1 MYRLGIL
8 WCLSVA
14 LVGLLAAQMPP
25 LVDRDLFFG
34 EVEIAGAQLS
44 PDGQFI
50 SFLKPHKGTRNIW
63 VKRAAEP
70 FSAAKPIT
78 AETKRPIQGYFWSRD
93 SKFVLYAQDEGGD
106 ENFNIYAVNPAEK
119 PAEGA
124 DVPKARNV
132 TDAKGARA
140 VIYALPKTDP
150 DAVFLGLN
158 DRDKAWHDLYK
169 LRISTGEKT
178 LLRKNED
185 RVTGWIFD
193 NKATLRMATRAA
205 DNGDTEILRVDPDKL
220 AKIYSCS
227 VLESCSPVRFDKNN
241 QRVYLATNRGDD
253 TDLVSLMLMDPA
265 SGNTALVEMDPLKRV
280 DFGGATFSEKTDE
293 LVATTYEDDRD
304 RRYWKDKQWESDFR
318 WLEGKLPNREI
329 SMVSRTADETRF
341 IIAANSDVEPGET
354 YLFDRAKRTL
364 DLQYKVREKLPREPL
379 SPMTSI
385 RYPSSDGLEIPAYL
399 TLPKGLPEKDLPL
412 VVLPHGGPWA
422 RDHWGY
428 DSIAQFLANRGY
440 AVLQPNFRGSTGF
453 GKKFLNAGNGEWGQK
468 MQDDITWGVK
478 HLVARGTVNAKR
490 VAIAGGS
497 YGGYATLA
505 GVAFTPDVYAAGVP
519 IVAPSNLIT
528 LLESIPPYWEAVRKV
543 FSYRMADMETPEG
556 RKQLERQSPVN
567 SADRIKVPLLV
578 VQGANDPRVKKHES
592 DQIVVAVR
600 DRGLPVEYLVAPDE
614 GHGFARPINNLAMMA
629 AMEKF
634 LARHIDGRYQAE
646 MPDDVTARLK
656 EITVDP
662 KTVTLAA
669 KVDATAV
676 EIPTI
681 ATGLSAGLSRFKA
694 VIQAGGQTLPVEI
707 SSEVKQEGDTW
718 LVTDV
723 MKTPMGELSDVAVLN
738 RKDLSI
744 SKRKVNQGPV
754 SIEVDFDG
762 AKASGSMTM
771 GGQQRPVAA
780 ETGGPIF
787 ADSAGSMQS
796 IAALPLQEGYTATFR
811 NFDLQTAKAKLLQ
824 LKVTG
829 SETVTVPAGSFETWK
844 VEITS
849 ADGGTDRRTMW
860 VAKDTRQTVKGET
873 VLPQMG
879 GATLTAELLP

>member
-1 MYRLGIL
+1 MRKFWLMLCACFALAGI
-8 WCLSVA
+8 
-14 LVGLLAAQMPP
+14 LAAQMPP

-34 EVEIAGAQLS
+34 EIEISGAQLS
-44 PDGQFI
+44 PNGEYI
-50 SFLKPHKGTRNIW
+50 SFLKPHKGTRNVW
-63 VKRAAEP
+63 VKKAGEP

-78 AETKRPIQGYFWSRD
+78 EDTKRPIGGYFWSRD
-93 SKFVLYAQDEGGD
+93 SRFVLYVQDDGGD

-124 DVPKARNV
+124 DVPKARNL
-132 TDAKGARA
+132 TDVKGVRA
-140 VIYALPKTDP
+140 VIYSTPKSQP
-150 DAVFLGLN
+150 DVIYIGLN
-158 DRDKAWHDLYK
+158 DRDKAWHDLYR
-169 LRISTGEKT
+169 LNLSTGAKT

-193 NKATLRMATRAA
+193 NKGSLRMATRAA
-205 DNGDTEILRVDPDKL
+205 ENGDTEVLRVDADKL
-220 AKIYSCS
+220 VKIYSCN
-227 VLESCSPVRFDKNN
+227 VLEGCGPVRFDKENKL
-241 QRVYLATNRGDD
+241 VYFETNRGEDV
-253 TDLVSLMLMDPA
+253 DLTSLMLMDPA
-265 SGNTALVEMDPLKRV
+265 TGATTLVESDPMKRV
-280 DFGGATFSEKTDE
+280 DFGSAAFSDRTDE
-293 LVATTYEDDRD
+293 MVMTSYEDDRI
-304 RRYWKDKQWESDFR
+304 RRYWKDKQWEGDYQ
-318 WLEGKLPNREI
+318 WLQKQLPNQEI
-329 SMVSRTADETRF
+329 SMVSSTADESLMLVNGRADT
-341 IIAANSDVEPGET
+341 DPGAT
-354 YLFDRAKRTL
+354 YLFDRKKKTL
-364 DLQYKVREKLPREPL
+364 ALQYKIREKLPREAL
-379 SPMTSI
+379 SPMKVV
-385 RYPSSDGLEIPAYL
+385 RYPSSDGLEISAYL

-422 RDHWGY
+422 RDSWGY
-428 DSIAQFLANRGY
+428 GSMVQFLANRGY

-478 HLVARGTVNAKR
+478 HLVAQGTVNAKR

-528 LLESIPPYWEAVRKV
+528 LLESIPPYWEAARKV
-543 FSYRMADMETPEG
+543 FAYRMADMETPEG

-634 LARHIDGRYQAE
+634 LARHIDGRYQSE
-646 MPDDVTARLK
+646 MPAEVGTRLK

-662 KTVTLAA
+662 ATVTLAA
-669 KVDATAV
+669 KVDAAAV
-676 EIPTI
+676 GIPAI
-681 ATGLSAGLSRFKA
+681 ASELSAGVSRFKA

-718 LVTDV
+718 LVTDI
-723 MKTPMGELSDVAVLN
+723 MKTPMGELSDVAILA
-738 RKDLSI
+738 RKDLSVT
-744 SKRKVNQGPV
+744 KRKVNQGPV
-754 SIEVDFDG
+754 SIEVDFAG
-762 AKASGSMTM
+762 GKASGSMAM

-780 ETGGPIF
+780 DTGGPIF

-796 IAALPLQEGYTATFR
+796 IAALPLESGYTATFR
-811 NFDLQTAKAKLLQ
+811 NFDLQTAKPKLLQ

-829 SETVTVPAGSFETWK
+829 SESVTVPAGTFEAWK
-844 VEITS
+844 VEISS
-849 ADGGTDRRTMW
+849 AEGGADKRTMW
-860 VAKDTRQTVKGET
+860 VAKESRKTVKGET

-879 GATLTAELLP
+879 GVTLTAELLP